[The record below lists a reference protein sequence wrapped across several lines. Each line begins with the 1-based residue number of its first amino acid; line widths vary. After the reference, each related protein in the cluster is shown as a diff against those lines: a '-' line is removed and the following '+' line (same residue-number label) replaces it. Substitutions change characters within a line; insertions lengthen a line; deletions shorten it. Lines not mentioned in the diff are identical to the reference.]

1 VLKKKKMNKRILTGT
16 HLFSGDEACAEGAI
30 AAGCTLF
37 AGYPITPATEIS
49 ERLSWR
55 LFEAG
60 GIFVQGADELDSL
73 TLVIG
78 AVHAGAKAMTATSGN
93 GICLMQECIGY
104 AAMTEAPCV
113 IVDVQRAGPGTG
125 IATKTMQ
132 GDIYQVRYGSN
143 ADYAIIALAPDSC
156 QEMFDLTVEAFNL
169 AEMYRV
175 PTFILADE
183 IIAHLREKVVIPEEI
198 ELVSRKRPKLPPGE
212 FIPFRAE
219 SDTGIPP
226 MPAFGEG
233 YRMPVS
239 GFTHT
244 ETGSPSNSY
253 EVQNNLV
260 RRLCYKIEKN
270 ADKLTKIETLYL
282 DDAEVVVLAYGSVA
296 RVAKSAVFR
305 AREEG
310 IKAGYLRL
318 ITLWPFPDQA
328 IQDITKRKLRA
339 IVVPEMNM
347 GQVAR
352 EVTRAAL
359 GRTEITSL
367 LKPGVELHRP
377 QEIYDF
383 IRRVMK

>member
-1 VLKKKKMNKRILTGT
+1 MNRRILAGT
-16 HLFSGDEACAEGAI
+16 HLLSGDEACAEGAL
-30 AAGCTLF
+30 AAGCNLF

-55 LFEAG
+55 LFDVG

-73 TLVIG
+73 TIVIG

-104 AAMTEAPCV
+104 AAITETPCV
-113 IVDVQRAGPGTG
+113 IIDVQRAGPGTG

-143 ADYAIIALAPDSC
+143 ADYAIIALAPQSC
-156 QEMFDLTVEAFNL
+156 QEMFDLTLEAFNL
-169 AEMYRV
+169 AELYRV

-183 IIAHLREKVVIPEEI
+183 LIAHTREKVAIPEEVSI
-198 ELVSRKRPKLPPGE
+198 VSRKRPDVPPGE
-212 FIPFRAE
+212 FIPFKVE
-219 SDTGIPP
+219 SETDVPA

-233 YRMPVS
+233 YRLPVS

-244 ETGSPSNSY
+244 ETGSPSTEY
-253 EVQNNLV
+253 AVQNSMVRHLV
-260 RRLCYKIEKN
+260 NKIEKN
-270 ADKLTKIETLYL
+270 VDKLTKVESLYL

-296 RVAKSAVFR
+296 RVAKSAVIQ
-305 AREEG
+305 AREAG
-310 IKAGYLRL
+310 LKVGYLRL
-318 ITLWPFPDQA
+318 ITIWPFPDHV
-328 IQDITKRKLRA
+328 IQNLAGKGLQT

-352 EVTRAAL
+352 EVTRAIHGKA
-359 GRTEITSL
+359 EVISFP
-367 LKPGVELHRP
+367 KPGVEIHKP
-377 QEIYDF
+377 KEIFDF
-383 IRRVMK
+383 LRRVI